1 MLDALRTAILLETIR
16 IDCEKLTTE
25 LDADYNYIY
34 LQECKDSK
42 ENGMY
47 QLVLDGHELWY
58 GTLNEI
64 NAVVKSLLAI
74 KCSDHFPSIKL
85 E

>member
-1 MLDALRTAILLETIR
+1 MTLEQQTLKEAIK

-34 LQECKDSK
+34 LHECKDSR
-42 ENGMY
+42 EYGLY
-47 QLVLDGHELWY
+47 QLILNGFELHY

-64 NAVVKSLLAI
+64 YAIVKSLLAI
-74 KCSDHFPSIKL
+74 KCSGNFGNLKL

>member
-1 MLDALRTAILLETIR
+1 MLDALRTATLLETIK
-16 IDCEKLTTE
+16 IDCEQLTTE

-42 ENGMY
+42 ESGLY

-74 KCSDHFPSIKL
+74 KCSENFPSIKL

>member
-1 MLDALRTAILLETIR
+1 MLDALRTARLLETIR
-16 IDCEKLTTE
+16 IDCEQLTTA

-42 ENGMY
+42 KNGLY
-47 QLVLDGHELWY
+47 QLVLGGYELWY

-74 KCSDHFPSIKL
+74 KCSGYFPSIKL

>member
-1 MLDALRTAILLETIR
+1 MEKLLETIKA
-16 IDCEKLTTE
+16 DCKELSEK
-25 LDADYNYIY
+25 LDADYNLIY

-42 ENGMY
+42 ETNLY
-47 QLVLDGHELWY
+47 QLILNGYELWY

-74 KCSDHFPSIKL
+74 KCSNNFPGITL
-85 E
+85 N